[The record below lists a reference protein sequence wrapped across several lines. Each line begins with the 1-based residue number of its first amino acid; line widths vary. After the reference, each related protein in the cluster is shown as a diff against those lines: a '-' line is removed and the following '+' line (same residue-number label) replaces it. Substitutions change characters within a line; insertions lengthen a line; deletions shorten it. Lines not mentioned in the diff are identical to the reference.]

1 MDLTQYFG
9 VNTFNDNVMKE
20 RLPLQVYR
28 ALKKTI
34 ENGEELSGEIAD
46 VVGYRKRCYSFYS
59 LVPAHDGRNCR
70 KARFIPCSSR

>member
-46 VVGYRKRCYSFYS
+46 VVANAMKQWAIERGATI
-59 LVPAHDGRNCR
+59 LLTG
-70 KARFIPCSSR
+70 SSP